1 MSLPKYPEYKPSGVE
16 WLGDVPAHWEIFRM
30 ASLFRDVNEP
40 GNDDLPVLSVSIH
53 DGVSDKELDEN
64 EMDRKVTRSD
74 DRSKYK
80 SVMPGDLTY
89 NMMRAWQGGFGTV
102 GAHGMVSPAYVV
114 ARPVRSFMTF
124 FVEMILRT
132 QNAVAE
138 MKRHSR
144 GVTDFRLRLYWE
156 EFKCIEIALPPED
169 EQSEIVHFIRYETAK
184 IDALIAEQEKLI
196 HLLAE
201 KRQATI
207 SHAVTRGLDP
217 AAPMKDSGVAW
228 LGEVPAHWSVCS
240 LRRVIAAIEQGWS
253 PECHAREAEAGEWG
267 VLKAGCL
274 NGGVFRPTENKALP
288 PELTPDAAYE
298 VRVGDVLMSRASGS
312 PELVGSTALVK
323 ATRPGL
329 MLSDKIFRLRL
340 QALMTSRYFVT
351 ALNSRALRTQI
362 ENALSGG
369 NGMANNLPQSNLLTF
384 SIPVPT
390 MAEQEEI
397 SDFVENEMARLDA
410 LRAEA
415 ERAIALLKER
425 RAALIAAAVTGQIDV
440 RQNSGILNGREARDA
455 VAALS

>member
-1 MSLPKYPEYKPSGVE
+1 MSLPKYPHYKPSGVE

-102 GAHGMVSPAYVV
+102 GTHGMVSPAYVV
-114 ARPVRSFMTF
+114 ARPVRPFMTF

-156 EFKCIEIALPPED
+156 EFKCIEIALPPDD
-169 EQSEIVHFIRYETAK
+169 EQSEIVDFIRYETAK

-228 LGEVPAHWSVCS
+228 LGEVPAHWHPKRLKNVSPFITVGIVVNPS
-240 LRRVIAAIEQGWS
+240 DYVAEEGLPFIYGGDIAEGRISISGSRRIS
-253 PECHAREAEAGEWG
+253 PDDSAKQAKTKLEAGD
-267 VLKAGCL
+267 L
-274 NGGVFRPTENKALP
+274 
-288 PELTPDAAYE
+288 LT
-298 VRVGDVLMSRASGS
+298 VRVGA
-312 PELVGSTALVK
+312 
-323 ATRPGL
+323 PG
-329 MLSDKIFRLRL
+329 
-340 QALMTSRYFVT
+340 VT
-351 ALNSRALRTQI
+351 AVVPESCAGGNCASVMLTRRGDFDSMWLCYAMNSRMVRFQVEVVQYGAAQEQFNI
-362 ENALSGG
+362 SHAINFWV
-369 NGMANNLPQSNLLTF
+369 M
-384 SIPVPT
+384 VPPL
-390 MAEQEEI
+390 AEQNDI
-397 SDFVENEMARLDA
+397 AQFLDVETTRLDT

-440 RQNSGILNGREARDA
+440 RGARPA
-455 VAALS
+455 